1 MLAASYA
8 SNEKESTQGGKRIQV
23 DWAVNIGEDVV
34 DIKIAKYGQNLSS
47 SQSEIVVLGKQWN
60 DIVVYLRKVRERCIV

>member
-1 MLAASYA
+1 VLAASYG
-8 SNEKESTQGGKRIQV
+8 SNEKENTQGGKRIQV

-47 SQSEIVVLGKQWN
+47 SQYGIVVLGKKW
-60 DIVVYLRKVRERCIV
+60 IRLC